1 MLNALAKPRPAQAA
15 GALPPDALPPDAPAP
30 AEPPPASRRR
40 ATQTFLT
47 HAARSKAF
55 HGFVNPPIYRGSTV
69 LFDSMDD
76 LIHGRAEFTYGRKG
90 NPSTQALESAWT
102 ELAGAAGTI
111 LCGSG
116 LAAITTALLSV
127 ARAGD
132 HLLVVDTVYG
142 PVRALCDGLL
152 ERFGVAVT
160 YFPPDPGAA
169 FEQAFRDN
177 TVAVYLESPGS
188 LTMEIQDI
196 PGLARI
202 AHARGACVLMD
213 NTWSTPI
220 LFDAHAAGV
229 DISIEA
235 GTKYLGG
242 ASDLLLGLASANSAY
257 WPRLL
262 DTHRMLGCIA
272 GPEDVFLA
280 LRGFRTLDLRLRES
294 GRRALEIAQW
304 LRSRPEVLAVLHPA
318 LEQSPG
324 HGYWKRDYHG
334 ASGLFS
340 IILAPVSTQS
350 LAQMLDGFRLFGM
363 GYSWGGFESL
373 VTPIDHDLVR
383 SAKPWP
389 HSGPT
394 LRLYIGLEDVED
406 LKQDLSDGFSRLTG
420 KY

>member
-1 MLNALAKPRPAQAA
+1 MLNALAQPCTAQAA
-15 GALPPDALPPDAPAP
+15 DAPAP
-30 AEPPPASRRR
+30 DARRP

-76 LIHGRAEFTYGRKG
+76 LVHGRAEFTYGRKG
-90 NPSTQALESAWT
+90 NPTTQALEKAWS

-160 YFPPDPGAA
+160 YFPPDPGAG
-169 FEQAFRDN
+169 FEAAFRDN

-188 LTMEIQDI
+188 LTMEVQDI
-196 PGLARI
+196 PGLASI

-213 NTWSTPI
+213 NTWATPI

-242 ASDLLLGLASANSAY
+242 ASDLLLGVASANSIY

-280 LRGFRTLDLRLRES
+280 LRGFRTLDLRIRES
-294 GRRALEIAQW
+294 GRRALEIAHW
-304 LRSRPEVLAVLHPA
+304 LRSRPEVRAVLHPA

-334 ASGLFS
+334 AGGLFS
-340 IILAPVSTQS
+340 VILEPVSRKS
-350 LAQMLDGFRLFGM
+350 LARMLDGLRLFGM

-383 SAKPWP
+383 TAMAWNQ
-389 HSGPT
+389 SGPT

-406 LKQDLSDGFSRLTG
+406 LKQDLAEGFSRLAG
-420 KY
+420 NP

>member
-1 MLNALAKPRPAQAA
+1 MLNALATPRPAQAA
-15 GALPPDALPPDAPAP
+15 EAGAPDA
-30 AEPPPASRRR
+30 RRP

-69 LFDSMDD
+69 LFDTMDD
-76 LIHGRAEFTYGRKG
+76 LVHGRGEFTYGRKG
-90 NPSTQALESAWT
+90 NPSTRALEGAWT

-152 ERFGVAVT
+152 ERFGVAVS
-160 YFPPDPGAA
+160 YFPPDPGAD

-188 LTMEIQDI
+188 LTMEIQDV
-196 PGLARI
+196 PGLAAI

-220 LFDAHAAGV
+220 LFDAHATGV

-242 ASDLLLGLASANSAY
+242 ASDLLLGVASANSAY
-257 WPRLL
+257 WPRLQ
-262 DTHRMLGCIA
+262 DTHRMMGCIA

-280 LRGFRTLDLRLRES
+280 LRGFRTLDLRIRES
-294 GRRALEIAQW
+294 GKRALEIAHW
-304 LRSRPEVLAVLHPA
+304 LRSRPGVRAVLHPA

-340 IILAPVSTQS
+340 VMLDPVSRQS
-350 LAQMLDGFRLFGM
+350 LARMLDGLRLFGM
-363 GYSWGGFESL
+363 EYSWGGFESL

-383 SAKPWP
+383 TAKPWP
-389 HSGPT
+389 HTGPT
-394 LRLYIGLEDVED
+394 LRLYIGLEDVDD
-406 LKQDLSDGFSRLTG
+406 LKQDLSDGFARLAG
-420 KY
+420 KP

>member
-1 MLNALAKPRPAQAA
+1 MLNAPKLQ
-15 GALPPDALPPDAPAP
+15 LPLPPDAPAP
-30 AEPPPASRRR
+30 RARRG

-69 LFDSMDD
+69 LFETMDD
-76 LIHGRAEFTYGRKG
+76 LVHGRAEFTYGRKG
-90 NPSTQALESAWT
+90 NPSIQALEQAWSD
-102 ELAGAAGTI
+102 LAGAAGTI

-132 HLLVVDTVYG
+132 HMLVADTVYG
-142 PVRALCDGLL
+142 PVRELCDGLL
-152 ERFGVAVT
+152 DRFGVEVS
-160 YFPPDPGAA
+160 YFPPDPGEN
-169 FEQAFRDN
+169 FGDYFRNN

-188 LTMEIQDI
+188 LTMEIQDV
-196 PGLARI
+196 PGLACV
-202 AHARGACVLMD
+202 AHERGACVLMD
-213 NTWSTPI
+213 NTWSTPL
-220 LFDAHAAGV
+220 LFDAHGAGV

-242 ASDLLLGLASANSAY
+242 ASDLLLGVASANAAY
-257 WPRLL
+257 WPLL
-262 DTHRMLGCIA
+262 KKTHNMLGCIA

-280 LRGFRTLDLRLRES
+280 LRGFRTLDLRIRES
-294 GRRALEIAQW
+294 GRRALELAQW
-304 LRSRPEVLAVLHPA
+304 LRTRPEVRSVLHPA
-318 LEQSPG
+318 FEQSPG
-324 HGYWKRDYHG
+324 HAYWKRDYHG

-340 IILAPVSTQS
+340 VVLEPVSKQD
-350 LAQMLDGFRLFGM
+350 LARMLDGLSLFGM

-383 SAKPWP
+383 TASPWP
-389 HSGPT
+389 HAGPT

-406 LKQDLSDGFSRLTG
+406 LKQDLADGFSRLTG
-420 KY
+420 DR